1 MNDNYR
7 LPTLLVV
14 GAGASG
20 VAAAAECAL
29 LGYPT
34 KVVDKQPSAG
44 GWYLSNADA
53 PVVKNLGFRR
63 RNLKHTKVK
72 QNAESVREHIESAL
86 NHSGAELVPNSTVT
100 GAEFDWNDGLWNV
113 QVEGPN
119 ETYTLRADVVILAT
133 GNGDTTGD
141 NFTDGKGNRLEVS
154 AARLHQGI
162 EPLDSPNLLTMNGS
176 DQFGRTAVKRPWQL
190 IEARADHCWRYLRLL
205 EVQGVGA
212 IEVNKALWRVSP
224 STLTG
229 AVKDLREC
237 ERSTHVYTRIE
248 Q

>member
-34 KVVDKQPSAG
+34 KVVDKQSRAG
-44 GWYLSNADA
+44 GWYAVAGDSSLSEK
-53 PVVKNLGFRR
+53 VGYRK
-63 RNLKHTKVK
+63 RNLKHTKVDK
-72 QNAESVREHIESAL
+72 NSESVQRHIEAAL
-86 NHSGAELVPNSTVT
+86 DYSGAELIPNSTVT
-100 GAEFDWNDGLWNV
+100 GAEFDWDKGWWNV
-113 QVEGPN
+113 SVESEGKTT
-119 ETYTLRADVVILAT
+119 EHQADVVILAT
-133 GNGDTTGD
+133 GKGDTTGD
-141 NFTDGKGNRLEVS
+141 NFRDGRGNEIHVS
-154 AARLHQGI
+154 KAHLHQGV
-162 EPLDSPNLLTMNGS
+162 EPLDIPNLITMNGDDDLERS
-176 DQFGRTAVKRPWQL
+176 FWSRPWDL

-212 IEVNKALWRVSP
+212 ITVNKLLWRVS
-224 STLTG
+224 SSSLKG
-229 AVKDLREC
+229 AVNELRNC
-237 ERSTHVYTRIE
+237 DRSTHTHTRIE

>member
-86 NHSGAELVPNSTVT
+86 NLS
-100 GAEFDWNDGLWNV
+100 
-113 QVEGPN
+113 
-119 ETYTLRADVVILAT
+119 
-133 GNGDTTGD
+133 
-141 NFTDGKGNRLEVS
+141 
-154 AARLHQGI
+154 
-162 EPLDSPNLLTMNGS
+162 
-176 DQFGRTAVKRPWQL
+176 L
-190 IEARADHCWRYLRLL
+190 IH
-205 EVQGVGA
+205 
-212 IEVNKALWRVSP
+212 I
-224 STLTG
+224 
-229 AVKDLREC
+229 
-237 ERSTHVYTRIE
+237 
-248 Q
+248 